1 MREESD
7 MSAHDEGPRPG
18 SPLTRRRLLRTA
30 GAAGLGLAGGS
41 FLAACGGS
49 SEGSST
55 AATTAGKVTADG
67 QKLNGILGITSQDL
81 ALTKGKTLNL
91 GAVLPLTGPGAE
103 YGIYQGNG
111 LKLAVD
117 QIQQA
122 GGPKIKLT
130 VLDHKSGDPQAGAAA
145 GRQLGIA
152 GVGAVVASY
161 IAAFGSMV
169 PAIKRYEML
178 TLDGG
183 GGTGDAF
190 QGLPFFYGT
199 RALTPDDPFIGTYK
213 YVAQKHPD
221 WKKVALVIWDAGAPV
236 YDPIHK
242 KLQAIC
248 QTNGMQLVSF
258 NLAKVGATDFSSI
271 IAKLKAADPDV
282 VQLSI
287 WGPDPGYFAK
297 QAAAAGLRAQI
308 IGCEYTP
315 TAVKVAQAS
324 YDNYWFG
331 MDIFDFQSP
340 PNPLSKFFVESYAKK
355 YGQPPTMFYSPN
367 YYETTLA
374 FWDLTRRVAKAGGD
388 INKGPDLQEQ
398 LLANPTFASVYGGD
412 SSAVGT
418 FTLDK
423 KTHTLSTRPLGLFKA
438 KGATI
443 GFSPL
448 ATFDIGAREF
458 KVVA

>member
-1 MREESD
+1 
-7 MSAHDEGPRPG
+7 MSANDDGPDLGGPF
-18 SPLTRRRLLRTA
+18 TRRKLLRTA
-30 GAAGLGLAGGS
+30 GATGLGLAGGS

-49 SEGSST
+49 NSSSTST
-55 AATTAGKVTADG
+55 AAATAGKISADG
-67 QKLNGILGITSQDL
+67 QKLNSILGITAKDL
-81 ALTKGKTLNL
+81 ARTKGKTLHL

-103 YGIYQGNG
+103 YGVYQGNG
-111 LKLAVD
+111 LRLAVD

-122 GGPKIKLT
+122 GGPKIDLT

-190 QGLPFFYGT
+190 QGLPYFYGT
-199 RALTPDDPFIGTYK
+199 RALTPDDPFVGTFK
-213 YVAQKHPD
+213 YVAQKHPE

-242 KLQAIC
+242 KLQSILAS
-248 QTNGMQLVSF
+248 NGMQLVSF

-282 VQLSI
+282 VQLAI

-297 QAAAAGLRAQI
+297 QAEAAGLRAQI

-315 TAVKVAQAS
+315 TAVKVAQSA
-324 YDNYWFG
+324 YGNYWFG
-331 MDIFDFQSP
+331 MDIFDFQDP
-340 PNPLSKFFVESYAKK
+340 PNPLSKFFVDVYAKK
-355 YGQPPTMFYSPN
+355 YGEPPTMFYSPN
-367 YYETTLA
+367 YFETTLA
-374 FWDLTRRVAKAGGD
+374 FWDLARRVAKAGGD
-388 INKGPDLQEQ
+388 INKGSDLQDQ

-412 SSAVGT
+412 SSTVGT
-418 FTLDK
+418 FALDK
-423 KTHTLSTRPLGLFKA
+423 KTHSLATRPLGLFKA

-443 GFSPL
+443 GFTPL
-448 ATFDIGAREF
+448 ATFDIGAKDF
-458 KVVA
+458 KAVA

>member
-1 MREESD
+1 
-7 MSAHDEGPRPG
+7 MSAQDDGQDLGNPI
-18 SPLTRRRLLRTA
+18 TRRRLLTAA
-30 GAAGLGLAGGS
+30 GATGLTLAGGS
-41 FLAACGGS
+41 LLAACGS
-49 SEGSST
+49 SKSSSSSAA
-55 AATTAGKVTADG
+55 AATKVTADG
-67 QKLNGILGITSQDL
+67 QKLNSILGLSSEDL

-145 GRQLGIA
+145 ARQLGIA
-152 GVGAVVASY
+152 GIGAVVASY
-161 IAAFGSMV
+161 IAAFGSML
-169 PAIKRYEML
+169 PAVKRYEML

-183 GGTGDAF
+183 GGTGDTT
-190 QGLPFFYGT
+190 QGVPYFYGT

-221 WKKVALVIWDAGAPV
+221 WKKVALVIWDAGAPFYNPV
-236 YDPIHK
+236 K
-242 KLQAIC
+242 SKLQSIC
-248 QTNGMQLVSF
+248 ASHGMQLVSF
-258 NLAKVGATDFSSI
+258 NLAKIGATDFSSI

-315 TAVKVAQAS
+315 TAVKVAQSA

-331 MDIFDFQSP
+331 MDIFDFQNP
-340 PNPLSKFFVESYAKK
+340 PNPLSKFFVESYQKK
-355 YGQPPTMFYSPN
+355 FGERPTMFNSPN

-388 INKGPDLQEQ
+388 INKGSDLQDQ
-398 LLANPTFASVYGGD
+398 LMANPTFASVYGGD
-412 SSAVGT
+412 ASTVGT
-418 FTLDK
+418 FVLDK
-423 KTHTLSTRPLGLFKA
+423 KTHSLAHRPLGLFKA

-443 GFSPL
+443 GFSPM
-448 ATFDIGAREF
+448 ATFDIGAKEF

>member
-1 MREESD
+1 
-7 MSAHDEGPRPG
+7 MSAHDEGADVG
-18 SPLTRRRLLRTA
+18 SAFTRRKLLRTA
-30 GAAGLGLAGGS
+30 GATGLGLAGGS
-41 FLAACGGS
+41 LLAACGS
-49 SEGSST
+49 SGGGSST
-55 AATTAGKVTADG
+55 AAATASKVSATG
-67 QKLNGILGITSQDL
+67 RRLNSILGISSQDL
-81 ALTKGKTLNL
+81 ALTKGKTLHL

-103 YGIYQGNG
+103 YGVYQGNG
-111 LKLAVD
+111 LKLAVE

-122 GGPKIKLT
+122 GGPKIDLT

-145 GRQLGIA
+145 ARQLGIA

-190 QGLPFFYGT
+190 QGLPYFYGT

-213 YVAQKHPD
+213 YVAQKKPE
-221 WKKVALVIWDAGAPV
+221 WKKVALVIWDAGAAVYNPV
-236 YDPIHK
+236 RT
-242 KLQAIC
+242 KLKAIVES
-248 QTNGMQLVSF
+248 NGMQLVSF

-297 QAAAAGLRAQI
+297 QAAAAGLRAQL

-315 TAVKVAQAS
+315 TAVKVAQSA

-331 MDIFDFQSP
+331 MDIFDFQNP
-340 PNPLSKFFVESYAKK
+340 PNPLSKFFVDTYTAK

-367 YYETTLA
+367 YFETTLA
-374 FWDLTRRVAKAGGD
+374 FWDLARRVAKAGGD
-388 INKGPDLQEQ
+388 INKGSDLEKQ

-412 SSAVGT
+412 SSTVGT
-418 FTLDK
+418 FALDK
-423 KTHTLSTRPLGLFKA
+423 KTHSLATRPLGLFKA

-443 GFSPL
+443 GFEPL
-448 ATFDIGAREF
+448 ATFDIGARDF
-458 KVVA
+458 KAVA

>member
-1 MREESD
+1 
-7 MSAHDEGPRPG
+7 MSAHDEGPDLG
-18 SPLTRRRLLRTA
+18 SPITRRKLLRTA
-30 GAAGLGLAGGS
+30 GAAGLTVAGGS
-41 FLAACGGS
+41 LLAACGSSGS
-49 SEGSST
+49 SST
-55 AATTAGKVTADG
+55 GAAASKITADG
-67 QKLNGILGITSQDL
+67 KKLNSILGLSAQDL
-81 ALTKGKTLNL
+81 ALTKGKTLHL

-103 YGIYQGNG
+103 YGVYQGNG

-122 GGPKIKLT
+122 GGPKINLT

-161 IAAFGSMV
+161 IAAFGSML
-169 PAIKRYEML
+169 PAVKRYEML

-190 QGLPFFYGT
+190 LGVPYFYGT
-199 RALTPDDPFIGTYK
+199 RAITPDDPFVGTYK
-213 YVAQKHPD
+213 YVAQKHPE

-236 YDPIHK
+236 YNPIRK
-242 KLQAIC
+242 RLESILAS
-248 QTNGMQLVSF
+248 NGQQLVSF
-258 NLAKVGATDFSSI
+258 NLAKVGATDFSAI

-287 WGPDPGYFAK
+287 WGPDPGYFCK

-315 TAVKVAQAS
+315 TAVKVAQSA

-331 MDIFDFQSP
+331 MDIFDFQDP
-340 PNPLSKFFVESYAKK
+340 PNPLSKYFFDVYQKK
-355 YGQPPTMFYSPN
+355 YGEPPTMFYSPN
-367 YYETTLA
+367 YFETTLA

-388 INKGPDLQEQ
+388 INKGSDLQDQ
-398 LLANPTFASVYGGD
+398 LMANPTFASVYGGD
-412 SSAVGT
+412 SSTVGT
-418 FTLDK
+418 FALDK
-423 KTHTLSTRPLGLFKA
+423 KTHTLDHRPLGLFKA

-443 GFSPL
+443 GFTPM
-448 ATFDIGAREF
+448 ATFDIGAKDF

>member
-1 MREESD
+1 
-7 MSAHDEGPRPG
+7 MSAHEEGPG
-18 SPLTRRRLLRTA
+18 LSSPFTRRRLLRAA
-30 GAAGLGLAGGS
+30 GATGVGLAGGS
-41 FLAACGGS
+41 LLAACGGS
-49 SEGSST
+49 DSGSST
-55 AATTAGKVTADG
+55 TAAAASKITADG
-67 QKLNGILGITSQDL
+67 KKLNSILGITSQDL
-81 ALTKGKTLNL
+81 ALTKGKTLHL

-122 GGPKIKLT
+122 GGPKIELT

-145 GRQLGIA
+145 ARQLGIA

-190 QGLPFFYGT
+190 QGVPYFYGT
-199 RALTPDDPFIGTYK
+199 RAITPDDPFVGTFK
-213 YVAQKHPD
+213 YVAQKQPD

-236 YDPIHK
+236 YNPIK
-242 KLQAIC
+242 ARLQSILAS
-248 QTNGMQLVSF
+248 NGMQLVSF

-297 QAAAAGLRAQI
+297 QAQAAGLRAQI

-315 TAVKVAQAS
+315 TAVKVAQSA

-331 MDIFDFQSP
+331 MDIFDFQNP
-340 PNPLSKFFVESYAKK
+340 PNPLSKHFVDTYTKK

-367 YYETTLA
+367 YFETTLA

-388 INKGPDLQEQ
+388 INKGSDLQDQ
-398 LLANPTFASVYGGD
+398 LQANPTFASVYGGD
-412 SSAVGT
+412 SSTVGT
-418 FTLDK
+418 FALDK

-443 GFSPL
+443 GFTPL
-448 ATFDIGAREF
+448 ASFDIGAKDF
-458 KVVA
+458 KAVA

>member
-1 MREESD
+1 
-7 MSAHDEGPRPG
+7 MSAHDEGADLG
-18 SPLTRRRLLRTA
+18 SPFTRRKLLRTA
-30 GAAGLGLAGGS
+30 GATGLGLAGGS
-41 FLAACGGS
+41 LLAACGS
-49 SEGSST
+49 SGGGSST
-55 AATTAGKVTADG
+55 AAAPASKITADG
-67 QKLNGILGITSQDL
+67 RKLNSILGITSQDL
-81 ALTKGKTLNL
+81 ALTKGKTLHL

-111 LKLAVD
+111 LKLAVE

-122 GGPKIKLT
+122 GGPKIELT

-145 GRQLGIA
+145 ARQLGIA
-152 GVGAVVASY
+152 GIGAVVASY

-178 TLDGG
+178 TFDGG

-190 QGLPFFYGT
+190 QGLPYFYGT
-199 RALTPDDPFIGTYK
+199 RALTPDDPFVGTYK
-213 YVAQKHPD
+213 YVAQKKPE
-221 WKKVALVIWDAGAPV
+221 WKKVALVIWDAGAAVYKPV
-236 YDPIHK
+236 RT

-248 QTNGMQLVSF
+248 ASNGMQLVSF

-282 VQLSI
+282 VQLAI

-315 TAVKVAQAS
+315 TAVKVAGSA

-331 MDIFDFQSP
+331 MDIFDFQNP
-340 PNPLSKFFVESYAKK
+340 PNPLSKLFVDTYTAK

-367 YYETTLA
+367 YFETTLA
-374 FWDLTRRVAKAGGD
+374 FWDLARRVAKAGGD
-388 INKGPDLQEQ
+388 INKGPDLQKQ

-412 SSAVGT
+412 SSSVGT
-418 FTLDK
+418 FALDK
-423 KTHTLSTRPLGLFKA
+423 KTHSLATRPLGLFKA

-443 GFSPL
+443 GFEPL
-448 ATFDIGAREF
+448 ATFDIGA
-458 KVVA
+458 KDLKAVA